1 MFFFFS
7 GYFGGPSPPPGS
19 RLLPGGGG
27 TGVGGT
33 GVIDS
38 YGGTGGRVPVN
49 GIPFPPGYPL
59 YNPDNLRSTPYYPS
73 GEHTLVAKLFFIK
86 KDDEIPMFFY
96 LCPLRRHYFYPKCF
110 YLTLY

>member
-1 MFFFFS
+1 MKMCFFFS

-33 GVIDS
+33 GVIDP

-73 GEHTLVAKLFFIK
+73 GKHTFFAKTLFCKKKKTGGFSTFGGKLFVS
-86 KDDEIPMFFY
+86 
-96 LCPLRRHYFYPKCF
+96 C
-110 YLTLY
+110 